1 MCLKGV
7 YHMANTISKSEY
19 ARQRDN
25 YLRSIRRYRARL
37 AKEGITFDF
46 SKYIPKI
53 PSSLDKTTKQVEKE
67 FNKLREDLAIAVG
80 TKRRQQE
87 ALAKKKQKATA
98 NQSKNALAQGQKSK
112 DIKKARQEKVQ
123 AVNKPT
129 PTAPTLS
136 DAVLSTFEKEF
147 TFAENFKSS
156 KSMRNNKYEQ
166 AVNLAG
172 AEANDRLSIEIN
184 RIYRKYMP
192 DISNPQVRVAVSQ
205 KLEGDFQTLW
215 DAMEQFLYEFVSDG
229 QGGLDHTS
237 AGISG
242 FIHFM
247 ETVSGTTIDVEDK
260 KRLAELANATVTG
273 APVTNPDKTEV

>member
-1 MCLKGV
+1 
-7 YHMANTISKSEY
+7 MANTISKSEY

-37 AKEGITFDF
+37 SKEGVSFDF

-53 PSSLDKTTKQVEKE
+53 PSTLDKTPKQVEKE
-67 FNKLREDLAIAVG
+67 FNKLRDDLAIAVG
-80 TKRRQQE
+80 SKRRQQK
-87 ALAKKKQKATA
+87 ALAKKQNKAKKY
-98 NQSKNALAQGQKSK
+98 QPKNALAQGQKSK
-112 DIKKARQEKVQ
+112 DIKKARQDKVKAIQ
-123 AVNKPT
+123 TPT
-129 PTAPTLS
+129 PTAPKLS
-136 DAVLSTFEKEF
+136 DAVLTTFEREF

-172 AEANDRLSIEIN
+172 SEANDRLSLEIN

-192 DISNPQVRVAVSQ
+192 DITEPQTRVAVSER
-205 KLEGDFQTLW
+205 LEGNFSQLW
-215 DAMEQFLYEFVSDG
+215 DAMEQFLYEFISDG
-229 QGGLDHTS
+229 QGGLDHTT

-247 ETVSGTTIDVEDK
+247 ETVSGTQIDIADK
-260 KRLAELANATVTG
+260 KKLNELANATVTG
-273 APVTNPDKTEV
+273 APVRNPDKTEA